1 MPQKYTIAQIALVSI
16 VLGHNSEYAC
26 EKVYSYLR

>member
-16 VLGHNSEYAC
+16 LLGNNSEYAR